1 MNLSAPSVAIQN
13 LTRPETSAMC
23 TSIECY
29 ACGFVGT
36 EEDFQPRSDEAANAA
51 LPECP
56 ECESILAGEDYEG
69 IF

>member
-1 MNLSAPSVAIQN
+1 MNSSAPSVATQT
-13 LTRPETSAMC
+13 LTKPEAPPMC
-23 TSIECY
+23 TPIECY

>member
-1 MNLSAPSVAIQN
+1 
-13 LTRPETSAMC
+13 MC
-23 TSIECY
+23 TPIECY

>member
-1 MNLSAPSVAIQN
+1 
-13 LTRPETSAMC
+13 MC
-23 TSIECY
+23 TPIECY
-29 ACGFVGT
+29 AFGFVGT
-36 EEDFQPRSDEAANAA
+36 EADFQPRSDEAANAA